1 MIKIDRD
8 GEAYWSL
15 TVDLGVL
22 GQRMIC
28 PKTRG

>member
-15 TVDLGVL
+15 TVDLGVF
-22 GQRMIC
+22 GTYQVMIL
-28 PKTRG
+28 